1 MVRLLLFI
9 GYLLNLYIYVLIATA
24 VMSWLLAFDVVNQR
38 NNVVKMIWQVLQS
51 LTEPVVAP
59 IRRRMP
65 YMGGIDLSFIVVF
78 LIILF
83 INSVL
88 IPQLI
93 DVLH

>member
-1 MVRLLLFI
+1 
-9 GYLLNLYIYVLIATA
+9 
-24 VMSWLLAFDVVNQR
+24 MSWLLAFDVVNQR
-38 NNVVKMIWQVLQS
+38 NHIVKMVWQVLQG

-93 DVLH
+93 DMLH